1 MKPIEFYTTPEGEVT
16 MRPLGEAERQLRES
30 DTEFIQAFLEI
41 LREFYTEAYTALMEI
56 YSKSSE
62 NKRYRDFLA
71 VRRFI
76 KCNFGLYDNVIDI
89 DENWNFRFEF
99 VGCPLRR
106 DAQKEAMNLARIG
119 NKYLADTEPW
129 KLAKTD
135 MERVGT
141 ILNIS
146 LQLVANLA
154 IAFEPFLPFSS
165 ERLRQ
170 MLNMDSFDW
179 AELGRNDLLP
189 AGHQLNK
196 PELLFEKIED
206 ATIEAQVQKLLDTK
220 KANEEANYK
229 AKPIRANIEFDD
241 FMKLDIRVGTVLE
254 CQKVPKADKL
264 LQFKI
269 DDGLETRT
277 IVSGIAQHYKPEEL
291 VGKQVCFIANLAPR
305 KLKGIVSE
313 GMILSAENN
322 DGSLAVVMPGREVK
336 PGSEV
341 K

>member
-1 MKPIEFYTTPEGEVT
+1 M
-16 MRPLGEAERQLRES
+16 
-30 DTEFIQAFLEI
+30 
-41 LREFYTEAYTALMEI
+41 
-56 YSKSSE
+56 
-62 NKRYRDFLA
+62 
-71 VRRFI
+71 
-76 KCNFGLYDNVIDI
+76 
-89 DENWNFRFEF
+89 
-99 VGCPLRR
+99 
-106 DAQKEAMNLARIG
+106 
-119 NKYLADTEPW
+119 
-129 KLAKTD
+129 
-135 MERVGT
+135 
-141 ILNIS
+141 
-146 LQLVANLA
+146 QLVANLA

-170 MLNMDSFDW
+170 MLNMNSFYCS
-179 AELGRNDLLP
+179 ELGRDDLL
-189 AGHQLNK
+189 AARHQLNK

-206 ATIEAQVQKLLDTK
+206 SVIEAQVQRLLDTK

-229 AKPIRANIEFDD
+229 PKPIRENIEFDD